1 MEQQNIDLVGY
12 GGTGAANSNNAIG
25 TAESKASSAGWIK
38 QSEDSGWTQVSEN
51 VTGAGATIETV
62 SEHKIYYD
70 QGTVTITRTQLKDAS
85 TGSVISTTFTDNA
98 PSSSSSSSSGS
109 NSFRTSGDSSKV
121 LYFTNYARLFLNVKD
136 NDEDIAMSVGYLIIY
151 IALITF
157 TAVFTFRYIKRVI
170 YIAFLTMIAPVVA
183 ITYPLDKI
191 KDSKAQAWNMWFK
204 EYVFNVI
211 IQPFHMILYTILVG
225 SALELAHTSL
235 IYSIVAIYFLIPAE
249 KLLRK
254 FFGFDNAGTLSAA
267 GSFAGG
273 AVFSAMINKMNRP
286 KPRDDKEKDDKPK
299 MRKPTGSA
307 IVDAEGVLFGG
318 SGGVGR
324 RFR

>member
-1 MEQQNIDLVGY
+1 MPTL
-12 GGTGAANSNNAIG
+12 
-25 TAESKASSAGWIK
+25 K
-38 QSEDSGWTQVSEN
+38 QEY
-51 VTGAGATIETV
+51 
-62 SEHKIYYD
+62 KIYYD
-70 QGTVTITRTQLKDAS
+70 QNRVITITREEIRDPSTGNSSYKFSSDAPDSNAS
-85 TGSVISTTFTDNA
+85 TGSTVVANGI
-98 PSSSSSSSSGS
+98 
-109 NSFRTSGDSSKV
+109 RTSDSDSKV

-136 NDEDIAMSVGYLIIY
+136 SDQHIAMSVAYLIIY
-151 IALITF
+151 IALVTF

-183 ITYPLDKI
+183 ITYPIDKI

-204 EYVFNVI
+204 EYVFNII

-225 SALELAHTSL
+225 SALELAQTSL
-235 IYSIVAIYFLIPAE
+235 VYSVVAIYFLIPAE

-273 AVFSAMINKMNRP
+273 AIFSAMINKMNRP
-286 KPRDDKEKDDKPK
+286 KGQQDKEKEEKPK

-307 IVDAEGVLFGG
+307 AVSAEDVLFGSFG
-318 SGGVGR
+318 SATGR
-324 RFR
+324 KLR